1 MILDAMSQK
10 RINADGLAFVE
21 AHPDLEIFRLR
32 IGKAL
37 NFKFNE
43 DSQTLLFKRK
53 DPRDGG
59 PVLDIE
65 RGLISGLHSVPGF
78 LVDQFFC
85 SAQQA

>member
-65 RGLISGLHSVPGF
+65 RGLVSGPYSVPGF
-78 LVDQFFC
+78 FIDWFFC

>member
-65 RGLISGLHSVPGF
+65 RGLDSGLHSVPGF
-78 LVDQFFC
+78 LIDQFFL
-85 SAQQA
+85 

>member
-65 RGLISGLHSVPGF
+65 RGPAFKLTPLCELRH
-78 LVDQFFC
+78 
-85 SAQQA
+85 

>member
-59 PVLDIE
+59 TVLDIE
-65 RGLISGLHSVPGF
+65 RGLISGSHFVPGF
-78 LVDQFFC
+78 LVDQFFL
-85 SAQQA
+85 